1 MFQRCSLL
9 DIQNKLVKMWRTQPL
24 TLMIILLIY
33 ISMFN
38 LYDSFTEYTTV
49 KKIEE
54 SCLDGSGIVNGH
66 MNPLSEIREGW
77 KI

>member
-1 MFQRCSLL
+1 
-9 DIQNKLVKMWRTQPL
+9 
-24 TLMIILLIY
+24 
-33 ISMFN
+33 MFN